1 MPRVSIKPLENG
13 LERELRISW
22 EEVVPTPEKY
32 RIEIGMSNAVQAYQ
46 RTEAGVREE
55 FSAPTNRWS
64 MTVPAKSEGGTVYD
78 TSVAMNIGS
87 YTGEIDVAIYTVDA
101 NGNLDLIYY

>member
-1 MPRVSIKPLENG
+1 
-13 LERELRISW
+13 
-22 EEVVPTPEKY
+22 
-32 RIEIGMSNAVQAYQ
+32 
-46 RTEAGVREE
+46 
-55 FSAPTNRWS
+55 